1 MTSSTTPSPA
11 PGALLEVRGLRVD
24 LPTRQ
29 GMARAV
35 HGVDFML
42 ARGGT
47 LGLVGES
54 GCGKSLTAMALMGL
68 LPEGARATG
77 RVRFEGQELLDL
89 PDAALARLRG
99 RRIAMVFQ
107 EPMTA
112 LNPVHT
118 IGAQVAEPLRRH
130 LGLGRT
136 EARARAV
143 ALLDRVGIP
152 RAAHRFGAYPHEFSG
167 GAAPAHHHRHG
178 PGLRAGRADRR

>member
-1 MTSSTTPSPA
+1 M
-11 PGALLEVRGLRVD
+11 RGLQVD
-24 LPTRQ
+24 LPTRH

-35 HGVDFML
+35 RGVDFTL

-47 LGLVGES
+47 IGLVGES

-77 RVRFEGQELLDL
+77 RVRFDGQELLDM
-89 PDAALARLRG
+89 PDAGLARLRG

-130 LGLGRT
+130 LGMARA
-136 EARARAV
+136 EARARGRWHCWTAW
-143 ALLDRVGIP
+143 AYRGQRSASTPIP
-152 RAAHRFGAYPHEFSG
+152 MNF
-167 GAAPAHHHRHG
+167 
-178 PGLRAGRADRR
+178 RAGSASASPSRWRWPAGQTC